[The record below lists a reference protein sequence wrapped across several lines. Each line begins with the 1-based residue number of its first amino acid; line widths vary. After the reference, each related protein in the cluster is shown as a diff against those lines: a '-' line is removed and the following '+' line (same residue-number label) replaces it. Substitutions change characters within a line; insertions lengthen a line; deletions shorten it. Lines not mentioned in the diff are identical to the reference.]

1 MRGYDHWKTTE
12 PESYASIEDEMQA
25 LRNQL
30 TYERGELA
38 KADALI
44 VACCPLPSENSPHA
58 HTYHAAEKRHRQ
70 RTGSR

>member
-1 MRGYDHWKTTE
+1 MSYDHLKTTE
-12 PESYASIEDEMQA
+12 PEPYASVEDEMQA

-44 VACCPLPSENSPHA
+44 AACCPVPSESSPYA
-58 HTYHAAEKRHRQ
+58 HDFHAAEKRHRR